1 MPASSD
7 GRERLLKEKVHCN
20 SWTGRVQVS
29 AVVPLL
35 FAVIALASYPGSAA
49 VSASEQSKSQALP
62 KPITDPMPAA
72 AAAPEPTPT
81 LPTPTPEQL
90 LPLAPEVVWDG
101 KQLSINAENC
111 TLYAILAAVRSQL
124 GLSIDVPA
132 SASSER
138 VAVRLGPAPARAVL
152 TALLEGSNYDYI
164 IQESE
169 SNKDEIQSMVLTLR
183 GKGNDSDSRD
193 DREANS
199 GGVATSGAVRRMPGF
214 SRSGRPAFQEQMAP
228 DQESPSTP
236 DPPTASIPET
246 TEPAAAS
253 TDSNQPA
260 AQPVAETPVPSRD
273 ASPVATSLGG
283 NNPLLIQSTPV
294 TAGAVVGP
302 TPITTPEMTDQL
314 QRMYEQRRQ
323 MQSQQNQGTTPP
335 SHP

>member
-20 SWTGRVQVS
+20 LWAGWVQVS

-62 KPITDPMPAA
+62 KPITEPMPTPT
-72 AAAPEPTPT
+72 AAPEPAP
-81 LPTPTPEQL
+81 PPPTPEQL
-90 LPLAPEVVWDG
+90 PPHAPEVVWDG
-101 KQLSINAENC
+101 KQLSIKADNS
-111 TLYAILAAVRSQL
+111 TLYDVLVAVRSRL
-124 GLSIDVPA
+124 GASIDVPV

-138 VAVRLGPAPARAVL
+138 VALRLGPAPARAVL

-164 IQESE
+164 IQEGE
-169 SNKDEIQSMVLTLR
+169 SNKDEIQSMILTLR
-183 GKGNDSDSRD
+183 GKGNDGDTHD
-193 DREANS
+193 DRDTNS
-199 GGVATSGAVRRMPGF
+199 GSMAISGAARRMPGY
-214 SRSGRPAFQEQMAP
+214 SRSGRPAFQEQMGP
-228 DQESPSTP
+228 DQESSSTP
-236 DPPTASIPET
+236 DPPTAPVGET
-246 TEPAAAS
+246 TEAAAVS

-283 NNPLLIQSTPV
+283 SNPLVIQSTPV